1 MRYHWGLGVGHL
13 HAHQHSAIS
22 GRIPQ
27 EDDQE
32 MELTER
38 EAEERLVQN
47 IADALPE
54 IQAEHESSDVEHS
67 DNPELGLEDRHLEG
81 WEDNESEDS
90 ERGESRDED
99 TDSD

>member
-32 MELTER
+32 MELPER
-38 EAEERLVQN
+38 EAEERL
-47 IADALPE
+47 DPLPE
-54 IQAEHESSDVEHS
+54 TQAEHESSDVEHS

-81 WEDNESEDS
+81 WEEDESEDS

>member
-27 EDDQE
+27 EDNQE
-32 MELTER
+32 MELPER
-38 EAEERLVQN
+38 EAEERLDQN

-81 WEDNESEDS
+81 WEDDESEDS
-90 ERGESRDED
+90 ERGGSRDED
-99 TDSD
+99 TD